1 MEDLLPAAAVRQGF
15 LRGRHGIGI
24 YKTNCKNGIFLT
36 EFLCLADCQRRL
48 NSLRSD
54 NAA

>member
-24 YKTNCKNGIFLT
+24 YKTIQKNGDISY
-36 EFLCLADCQRRL
+36 EISMPDRL
-48 NSLRSD
+48 PF
-54 NAA
+54 